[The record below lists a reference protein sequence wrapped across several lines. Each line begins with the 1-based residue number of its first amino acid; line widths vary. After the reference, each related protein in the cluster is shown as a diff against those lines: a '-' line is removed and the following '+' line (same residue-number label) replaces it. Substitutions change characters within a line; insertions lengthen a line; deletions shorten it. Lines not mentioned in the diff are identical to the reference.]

1 MIIIFMV
8 VLLKFFIQFKLI
20 LIKSNVFCNY
30 IFIYYNNNHK
40 CNIGTIINH
49 KFNNFCHTKMKK
61 IQFSQK
67 FTRQVN
73 ENIYFLIKVIYN
85 IL

>member
-30 IFIYYNNNHK
+30 IFIYYKNNHK

-49 KFNNFCHTKMKK
+49 KFNNFCHTKIKKKKK
-61 IQFSQK
+61 ILKNSKGKLTKIFI
-67 FTRQVN
+67 F
-73 ENIYFLIKVIYN
+73 
-85 IL
+85 